1 MLPFDVEIR
10 PGASV
15 HQQVVHAV
23 ERALVDGRLRPGGRF
38 PSVRALSKE
47 LRINPNTAHKIV
59 STLVDAGIL
68 EVRPGIGTLVAEE
81 SAPRDPR
88 QVEQLLGQRLERFV
102 VEARRLGLGFSEITD
117 ALEKHWRRLDPSD
130 DSDRQDT

>member
-1 MLPFDVEIR
+1 MLPFDVDIR

-23 ERALVDGRLRPGGRF
+23 EHALVEGRLAPGDRF

-59 STLVDAGIL
+59 STLVDAGVL
-68 EVRPGIGTLVAEE
+68 EVRPGIGTLISQQPQTA
-81 SAPRDPR
+81 DPR
-88 QVEQLLGQRLERFV
+88 QIELLLGPRLER
-102 VEARRLGLGFSEITD
+102 T
-117 ALEKHWRRLDPSD
+117 
-130 DSDRQDT
+130 